1 MNRIM
6 VGVAAAALALTGCAT
21 TTTSTTTE
29 EDAVSPST
37 SAANE
42 VTAEETQDTT
52 TYITPKAAW
61 NALSSKQQKDLCL
74 EYNTKPDFVRSVE
87 GYPTT
92 QVNDIGAAYSYVT
105 KKCVPIKKAE
115 RERIAAKE
123 RAEREAYLAS
133 FTEVDSRALA
143 KIMRRPKA
151 NVDKNLV
158 IYGEIWQ
165 FDSRTGTDAFLAE
178 VASSNTTSYGFFD
191 GDDALLIGTKRKFND
206 FIEND
211 VFRAKVVP
219 VKMYNYDTAAGGTNS
234 VPIFRVESIERIG
247 NNG

>member
-1 MNRIM
+1 MRRIII
-6 VGVAAAALALTGCAT
+6 GVAAAVSALTGCAT
-21 TTTSTTTE
+21 TTTSTPTE
-29 EDAVSPST
+29 EAAVSPST
-37 SAANE
+37 SATSE
-42 VTAEETQDTT
+42 VTEETQDTT

-61 NALSSKQQKDLCL
+61 NALSSKQQKELCL
-74 EYNTKPDFVRSVE
+74 FSNTKTAFVQSVE
-87 GYPTT
+87 GYPNI
-92 QVNDIGAAYSYVT
+92 QVNDNGAAYSYVS
-105 KKCVPIKKAE
+105 KKCAPIKKAE
-115 RERIAAKE
+115 RERIAAKK

-133 FTEVDSRALA
+133 FTEVDSRTLA

-151 NVDKNLV
+151 NMDKNLI

-206 FIEND
+206 FIEED

-219 VKMYNYDTAAGGTNS
+219 VKMYNYDTAPGGTNS
-234 VPIFRVESIERIG
+234 VPVFRVESIQRIG

>member
-1 MNRIM
+1 MRRIM
-6 VGVAAAALALTGCAT
+6 IGVAAAALALTGCAT
-21 TTTSTTTE
+21 TTTSTPTE

-42 VTAEETQDTT
+42 VTEETPDTT

-61 NALSSKQQKDLCL
+61 NALSTKQQKELCL
-74 EYNTKPDFVRSVE
+74 EFNTKPAFVKSVE

-105 KKCVPIKKAE
+105 KKCAPIKKAE
-115 RERIAAKE
+115 RERIAAKK

-133 FTEVDSRALA
+133 FTEVDSRTLA

-151 NVDKNLV
+151 NVDKNLI

-206 FIEND
+206 FIEED

-234 VPIFRVESIERIG
+234 VPIFRVEGIERIG